1 MKHLVFGFT
10 AAATLAA
17 GLATAQAPATPFKLG
32 TFERQ
37 GRPFVGVV
45 LRDTVVIDLAAA
57 HAAVRT
63 PASTIAA
70 PADMK
75 DLIARYDTGVRGRI
89 VEIVRSVEAAGANR
103 PAYVYE
109 RSALKTLPPIMYPT
123 TMLNVAVNYREHDL
137 EMAIMRNADP
147 ALKGTF
153 NAAPTQGAAPQGTQ
167 SAPGY
172 WVRAADDTR
181 WNPYMFMKSPAAII
195 ADGESIRLPPER
207 TRVDWECEMGVV
219 IARQASRVPVGQ
231 AASYIFGYTIQ
242 NDVSDRGGRGDAR
255 YGSDWVIAKN
265 HDTFAPMGPVI
276 TPKEFIA
283 DPQKLRVTF
292 TLNGQLLQDGNTS
305 FMIHNVFEQVAYASN
320 IITLR
325 TGDVIATGTP
335 AGVGSARMPPI
346 YYKGGDTGTCMY
358 EGIGTLTNPVVA
370 SR

>member
-1 MKHLVFGFT
+1 MRRL
-10 AAATLAA
+10 TLGLLTSFIVA
-17 GLATAQAPATPFKLG
+17 GALATAQAPMPYKLG
-32 TFERQ
+32 TFERA
-37 GRPFVGVV
+37 GRTFVGIV
-45 LRDTVVIDLAAA
+45 LRESLVIDLPTA
-57 HAAVRT
+57 HAAIRT
-63 PASTIAA
+63 PASTVAA
-70 PADMK
+70 PTDMK
-75 DLIARYDTGVRGRI
+75 DLIVRYDAGLRARSVD
-89 VEIVRSVEAAGANR
+89 IVRSVEAAGAAR
-103 PAYVYE
+103 PAYAYE
-109 RSALKTLPPIMYPT
+109 LRAVKILPPIMYPT

-137 EMAIMRNADP
+137 EMAVMRNADP

-153 NAAPTQGAAPQGTQ
+153 NPAPTQGAAPQGTA

-181 WNPYMFMKSPAAII
+181 WNPYMFMKAPAAII
-195 ADGESIRLPPER
+195 ADGETIRLPPDR

-219 IARQASRVPVGQ
+219 IARQASRVPVAQ

-265 HDTFAPMGPVI
+265 HDTFAPLGPVI

-305 FMIHNVFEQVAYASN
+305 FMIHNVYEQVAYASN

-346 YYKGGDTGTCMY
+346 YYKGDETGTSMY